1 MSAERSMQGH
11 VVEHPLMAVAL
22 RLMAEF
28 PGHALTVLRIVAD
41 CADEH
46 PGGDAQL
53 IEDASRA
60 RLAAWLRNHDDG
72 ALSS

>member
-1 MSAERSMQGH
+1 VQGR

-28 PGHALTVLRIVAD
+28 PGHALTVLRILSD
-41 CADEH
+41 CADDLPNDDPAVIEET
-46 PGGDAQL
+46 ARVRL
-53 IEDASRA
+53 IV
-60 RLAAWLRNHDDG
+60 WLREHDGG

>member
-1 MSAERSMQGH
+1 

-28 PGHALTVLRIVAD
+28 PGHALTALRMVAD

-46 PGGDAQL
+46 PE
-53 IEDASRA
+53 EDAEVIEEAARA
-60 RLAAWLRNHDDG
+60 RLITWLRDHDHG
-72 ALSS
+72 APWS

>member
-1 MSAERSMQGH
+1 
-11 VVEHPLMAVAL
+11 VEHPLMAVAF

-46 PGGDAQL
+46 PDDDVEV
-53 IEDASRA
+53 IEEAARA
-60 RLAAWLRNHDDG
+60 RLITWLREHDGG
-72 ALSS
+72 APSG

>member
-1 MSAERSMQGH
+1 
-11 VVEHPLMAVAL
+11 
-22 RLMAEF
+22 MAEF

-46 PGGDAQL
+46 PEGDAQL
-53 IEDASRA
+53 IEEASRA

>member
-1 MSAERSMQGH
+1 M
-11 VVEHPLMAVAL
+11 EHPLMAVAF

-46 PGGDAQL
+46 PDDDVEV
-53 IEDASRA
+53 IEEAARA
-60 RLAAWLRNHDDG
+60 RLITWLREHDGG
-72 ALSS
+72 APSG